1 MRFVHIGRS
10 LLFLALPCTLAAA
23 EDPHAAPQEPGS
35 ELRDGFTFN
44 STRKDGKIEWKVA
57 GSSAT
62 FLSPET
68 IELKN
73 VRAIFFSD
81 DGTNT
86 VATTDKAVLD
96 KETRR
101 LKTDEFVTI
110 ATENSVTT
118 GTGMDWDHERK
129 RGALRKDVKVIFTG
143 TGGKGAIR

>member
-1 MRFVHIGRS
+1 
-10 LLFLALPCTLAAA
+10 
-23 EDPHAAPQEPGS
+23 
-35 ELRDGFTFN
+35 
-44 STRKDGKIEWKVA
+44 VA

>member
-1 MRFVHIGRS
+1 MRSVHILNNLV
-10 LLFLALPCTLAAA
+10 LLGVFCTLAAA
-23 EDPHAAPQEPGS
+23 EDSPPQAQVPGS
-35 ELRDGFTFN
+35 QLRDGFTFN
-44 STRKDGKIEWKVA
+44 STRKNGKIEWKVA

-62 FLSPET
+62 FLTPED

-73 VRAIFFSD
+73 VRAIFFSE

-86 VATTDKAVLD
+86 VATTDKAILN

-118 GTGMDWDHERK
+118 GTGMDWDHELK
-129 RGALRKDVKVIFTG
+129 KGMLRKDVKVIYTPA
-143 TGGKGAIR
+143 GGKGLLP

>member
-1 MRFVHIGRS
+1 MHIPTS
-10 LLFLALPCTLAAA
+10 LVLLGVFCFLAAA
-23 EDPHAAPQEPGS
+23 EDPTPQAHAPGS

-44 STRKDGKIEWKVA
+44 STRKNGKVEWKVA

-62 FLSPET
+62 FLTPED

-73 VRAIFFSD
+73 VRAIFFSE

-86 VATTDKAVLD
+86 VATTDKAILN

-101 LKTDEFVTI
+101 MRTDEFVTI

-118 GTGMDWDHERK
+118 GTGMDWDHELK
-129 RGALRKDVKVIFTG
+129 RGTLRKDVKVIYTSV
-143 TGGKGAIR
+143 GGKGLLP

>member
-1 MRFVHIGRS
+1 MRSVHIRTS
-10 LLFLALPCTLAAA
+10 LMLLGVSCALAAT
-23 EDPHAAPQEPGS
+23 EDAPSKAQNPGS

-44 STRKDGKIEWKVA
+44 STRKNGKIEWKVA

-62 FLSPET
+62 FLTPEN

-73 VRAIFFSD
+73 VRAIFFSE

-86 VATTDKAVLD
+86 VSTTDKALLN
-96 KETRR
+96 KETHR

-118 GTGMDWDHERK
+118 GTGMDWDHDRK
-129 RGALRKDVKVIFTG
+129 KGTLRKDVKVIYTQ
-143 TGGKGAIR
+143 TGGKRLLQ